1 MNQCNSIE
9 WSELYTLGDEK
20 VDSEHKK
27 LFELAK
33 SIEENRGSI
42 NFKNTIE
49 ELVSYTKV
57 HFANEEKYMGTFQ
70 YNKLPEHKKIHK
82 AIVANLQNI
91 ISTFNSSD
99 DEQTYNKILD
109 FVKNG
114 LVQHIMIEDKKVQHF
129 KRDIKV
135 LRNMFTWKD
144 DYLLENKEIDDDHQ
158 KLFMI
163 AFKAFSHED
172 KEEPKKHI
180 KGVILELNQYM
191 KEHFSREE
199 DFMDSIG
206 YPLLEEHK
214 ALHERIIDQIN
225 ELLHRIPTMS
235 LVEFER
241 ELLASIDIWL
251 VNHIIHEDHKI
262 ICYLKE
268 QENAIDL
275 DDLDNMD
282 ENINSIRDIDAAKRV

>member
-1 MNQCNSIE
+1 MEQCNSIE
-9 WSELYTLGDEK
+9 WSELYTLGDDR

-33 SIEENRGSI
+33 SIEQSKGDS
-42 NFKNTIE
+42 NFKNTVE
-49 ELVSYTKV
+49 ELVRYTKV
-57 HFANEEKYMGTFQ
+57 HFANEERYMGSFQ

-91 ISTFNSSD
+91 ISTFNSSNP
-99 DEQTYNKILD
+99 EQTYNKILD
-109 FVKNG
+109 FVING

-129 KRDIKV
+129 KRDIKA
-135 LRNMFTWKD
+135 LKNMFTWKD
-144 DYLLENKEIDDDHQ
+144 DYLLDNKEIDDDHK

-163 AFKAFSHED
+163 AFKAFSHKD
-172 KEEPKKHI
+172 KKEPRKHI

-199 DFMDSIG
+199 DFMESIG
-206 YPLLEEHK
+206 FPLLEEHK
-214 ALHERIIDQIN
+214 ALHERIIEQIN
-225 ELLHRIPTMS
+225 ELIRRIPTMS
-235 LVEFER
+235 LDQFER

-262 ICYLKE
+262 MCFLETK
-268 QENAIDL
+268 ENAIDL
-275 DDLDNMD
+275 DDLDSID
-282 ENINSIRDIDAAKRV
+282 ENINSIRDKDAANRI